1 MWKREDITSR
11 DNIQNTP
18 SDISPNL
25 QYNISHIKEIFKD
38 NENLKSR
45 TFKTKGEKPFNCA
58 VFYTEGLSN
67 FQIVSERFIR
77 GIMGGFPQES
87 SDPIQEIYE
96 HMVCECDVQIENKEE
111 KIVSALTYG
120 DSVLFVDGCKKA
132 LIANTKGWITRAI
145 TEPENEKVLQ
155 GPREGFNEK
164 ISDSIS
170 LIQRKLCT
178 PDFKVKFFNCG
189 RRSSTRIAICYL
201 DSVVKKGIVENITK
215 KISAIDIDGILDSN
229 YIKEIISDKKFSPFK
244 TIGSSER
251 PDTVAARLLEGRVAI
266 IVNGSPVVL
275 TAPFL
280 FIENFQSGDDY
291 YINYIAATVGRL
303 LRIMSF
309 ILAISIPAI
318 YVALVT
324 VHKEMMPTNLAISII
339 SARSSVPFPVIVET
353 LGLIL
358 VFEIIRETALR
369 MPSNVSQ
376 AFSIVGA
383 IVIGDSAVKAK
394 FVSVPIV
401 IIVSLSALAG
411 LMIPRLRSAVVT
423 YRILLTILSGLLGLY
438 GYIFGVVFMT
448 VQLLD
453 TKSFG
458 VNYMEYI
465 SIPKI
470 NNQNDIYL
478 RLPWN
483 MMKKRPRRISHN
495 KTRQRANDE

>member
-1 MWKREDITSR
+1 MWQRENPTEKKIPN
-11 DNIQNTP
+11 DNN
-18 SDISPNL
+18 SEVSANL

-38 NENLKSR
+38 NENLKMR
-45 TFKTKGEKPFNCA
+45 TFKTKGENPYKCA
-58 VFYTEGLSN
+58 VFYMEGLSN

-77 GIMGGFPQES
+77 GVMGGYPQNTA
-87 SDPIQEIYE
+87 DPVREIYE
-96 HMVCECDVQIENKEE
+96 HMSCECDILMENTE
-111 KIVSALTYG
+111 KKIISALTYG
-120 DSVLFVDGCKKA
+120 DSVLFVEGCKKV
-132 LIANTKGWITRAI
+132 LIANTKGWISRTV

-164 ISDSIS
+164 ISDSVS
-170 LIQRKLCT
+170 MIQRRLCT
-178 PDFKVKFFNCG
+178 PDFKVKFVNCG
-189 RRSSTRIAICYL
+189 KRSETRVAICYL
-201 DSVVKKGIVENITK
+201 DSVAKKEVVNDILQR
-215 KISAIDIDGILDSN
+215 ISNIDIDGILDTN
-229 YIKEIISDKKFSPFK
+229 YIKELISKRKFSPFK
-244 TIGSSER
+244 TIGSTER

-266 IVNGSPVVL
+266 IINGSPVAL

-291 YINYIAATVGRL
+291 YINFISATVGRL
-303 LRIMSF
+303 LRIISF
-309 ILAISIPAI
+309 LLAISIPAI

-339 SARSSVPFPVIVET
+339 AARSSVPFPVIVET

-401 IIVSLSALAG
+401 IIVSLSALTG
-411 LMIPRLRSAVVT
+411 LMIPRLRSAVVM
-423 YRILLTILSGLLGLY
+423 YRFVLTVLSGFLGLY
-438 GYIFGVVFMT
+438 GFLFGILFMM

-458 VNYMEYI
+458 VNYMSYI
-465 SIPKI
+465 SVPDLKD
-470 NNQNDIYL
+470 QNDVYL

-483 MMKKRPRRISHN
+483 FMKTRPHGISEN
-495 KTRQRANDE
+495 KVRQRANNE